1 MTFLHIFAIGFD
13 NGLEEAQVLHVTA
26 VGLNAVH
33 EVMHHTVAD
42 LVAQVV
48 VVPKDVA
55 HGLCLQKLIKAKT
68 DSNKILS
75 EFPFNIKESII
86 NCKDM

>member
-1 MTFLHIFAIGFD
+1 M
-13 NGLEEAQVLHVTA
+13 TA

-33 EVMHHTVAD
+33 EVMHHTVTD

-48 VVPKDVA
+48 VVPEDEA
-55 HGLCLQKLIKAKT
+55 HGLCLQKLIEAKT
-68 DSNKILS
+68 ESNKILS
-75 EFPFNIKESII
+75 EFPFNTKESII